1 MVKFITFKRVLLI
14 FWMDAVVEFFMVVRR
29 NCSRKLWYCGME
41 QQEKVY
47 DVEDFVFAYRR
58 RKD

>member
-1 MVKFITFKRVLLI
+1 MTFRL
-14 FWMDAVVEFFMVVRR
+14 DAVVEFFMVVQR
-29 NCSRKLWYCGME
+29 NCSEKLWYGAAGK
-41 QQEKVY
+41 KVY

>member
-1 MVKFITFKRVLLI
+1 LTFRL
-14 FWMDAVVEFFMVVRR
+14 DAVVEFFMVVQG
-29 NCSRKLWYCGME
+29 NCSKKLWYCGME

-47 DVEDFVFAYRR
+47 NVEDFVFAYRR

>member
-1 MVKFITFKRVLLI
+1 MLNSLWLFREI
-14 FWMDAVVEFFMVVRR
+14 AAR
-29 NCSRKLWYCGME
+29 NCGME